1 MAISGKKYLKISKGQ
16 ISSRLIER
24 TDIGILDDSGQE
36 ITNFYNT
43 KYGALQTVPGTTF
56 VHNFGKDAKVKL
68 HVIHLLDNKE
78 AILAFDATNKTLT
91 LFDYAGN
98 QLDKTSFPYITE
110 DNYEKSNIAQQ
121 EDLILLATGDNP
133 LIQIN
138 ITNNKLG
145 FNVFA
150 IEAKNILKVSN
161 LTVSQSDNSLFEK
174 KTPGDYSF
182 TLTRE
187 EEITVRISG
196 AGGGKF
202 YGDVISSI
210 SLYAAADGEVY
221 EYTFKANIG
230 DVISGTVGSR
240 GISSAPPNGGT
251 GYNNGSDGTYVNED
265 NTHAGGGG
273 GGSSSLFING
283 TLIYEAS
290 GGRGSNIGSVEVGGA
305 GGGPLGNVV
314 HTGSSDG
321 ANGYLYLR
329 GTDGRVTENLAED
342 GFVKIFR
349 TSIPVG
355 TDINRPDSQF
365 TNSAVAGIISIS
377 GLPISGTSKTT
388 VLFDVATPN
397 ETLDVEKYARSIVI
411 GTNFDSESALGVVRI
426 TDIEGYISDRLFR
439 VTKIKGPTIIGFDKA
454 YTASNPAKG
463 FKITTSSVP
472 AFSGDFPNTDNNPT
486 AYKNYPNLITFYQ
499 QRLIIF
505 GTQYNAEQVLLSNIG
520 KYNNFVD
527 DYLSTSAFQLVIG
540 SDQKESIR
548 AFCLNQGVQ
557 IFTNV
562 SEWLMNGQTITR
574 TTGFIRNSQMGTN
587 GVKPIISANGTTLF
601 CPRNGKGL
609 IGFMFNEQSAS
620 YMTPYISLFTDLLD
634 REISDICLKRG
645 LDSQDDTLLF
655 VCTKSGDLI
664 IGNYLQDHNIQAFCL
679 RHSDFTQF
687 KQAVQAEE
695 NVIILSSRNGYT
707 VLENIDETKRTAHS
721 ASYTYDNATGIIS
734 NIPEHYENQVLN
746 VYSEKGFIG
755 QFPVINGQIDLS
767 EQSPIPQYITEIGFN
782 IHQVFESN
790 PMNLGAETMAYY
802 KAISNIKLAL
812 TPESRHEYIKI
823 NKKYGRRK
831 GDMISFV
838 RPQKPMRDCRFTIEN
853 DIYPIEILSIEV
865 EIEY

>member
-1 MAISGKKYLKISKGQ
+1 MARSGKKYLKISKGQ

-91 LFDYAGN
+91 LFDYTGN
-98 QLDKTSFPYITE
+98 QLDQVSFPYITE

-145 FNVFA
+145 FNIYA
-150 IEAKNILKVSN
+150 IEAKNILKVNN
-161 LTVSQSDNSLFEK
+161 LGGNQSDYLLYEK
-174 KTPGDYSF
+174 KTSGDYSF
-182 TLTRE
+182 TVTRE
-187 EEITVRISG
+187 EEITISISG

-202 YGDVISSI
+202 FGTVMSNVLI
-210 SLYAAADGEVY
+210 YAAVNGEVY
-221 EYTFKANIG
+221 EYTFKAKIG
-230 DVISGTVGSR
+230 DVISGTIGAH
-240 GISSAPPNGGT
+240 GISSAPPNAGSGYSKGNDGIYT
-251 GYNNGSDGTYVNED
+251 GDGVR
-265 NTHAGGGG
+265 AGGGG

-290 GGRGSNIGSVEVGGA
+290 GGCGSDIGSAKVGGT
-305 GGGPLGNVV
+305 GGGPLGGEV
-314 HTGSSDG
+314 HTGSSKG
-321 ANGYLYLR
+321 AQGYMYLR
-329 GTDGRVTENLAED
+329 SVDGKVSETLAED
-342 GFVKIFR
+342 GFVKILR
-349 TSIPVG
+349 TNLPVG

-365 TNSAVAGIISIS
+365 TNSATSGIISIS
-377 GLPISGTSKTT
+377 GLPISGTSNTT
-388 VLFDVATPN
+388 VLFDVSTPN

-426 TDIEGYISDRLFR
+426 TDIEGYVSERLFR
-439 VTKIKGPTIIGFDKA
+439 VTKIKGPTIISFDRA
-454 YTASNPAKG
+454 YTDSNPAKG

-472 AFSGDFPNTDNNPT
+472 AFSGDLPNTDNNPT
-486 AYKNYPNLITFYQ
+486 TYKNYPNLITFYQ
-499 QRLIIF
+499 QRLVIF
-505 GTQYNAEQVLLSNIG
+505 GTQYNAEQILLSNIG

-548 AFCLNQGVQ
+548 AFCLNQGIQ

-562 SEWLMNGQTITR
+562 SEWLMNAQTITR

-687 KQAVQAEE
+687 KQSVQAEE
-695 NVIILSSRNGYT
+695 NVIILSARNGYT

-721 ASYTYDNATGIIS
+721 APYSYDNAKGIIS
-734 NIPEHYENQVLN
+734 GIPAHYENQNLN
-746 VYSEKGFIG
+746 VYSEQGFIG
-755 QFPVINGQIDLS
+755 QFTVTNGQIDIS
-767 EQSPIPQYITEIGFN
+767 DKKPETISEIGFN

-831 GDMISFV
+831 GDMVSFV
-838 RPQKPMRDCRFTIEN
+838 RPQKPMRDCRFIIEN